1 MSGTR
6 SYDDSPA
13 LRSLRIGGH
22 VLFGLLLAIAL
33 ARLVGAG
40 GVPWHGWI
48 IVALT
53 VGWYVLGAG
62 LVRGGPARTKVWIA
76 GLVAFWLALTVV
88 SAEFSWI
95 AFPIFLVA
103 VGVLPVTSAIVVV
116 TVMTSVVVVAQLAS
130 GSGNVV
136 SQIIG
141 PVVGAV
147 VAVGIGLGYQQILA
161 ESRERGRLVG
171 ELTSAHGD
179 LLALQEEL
187 AQAQREAGALGE
199 RARLARDIHDT
210 LAQGF
215 SSILLLARAGA
226 ASEVDTANQHL
237 FEQIRDVAAENLTE
251 ARAVVNALRPEAL
264 SDAPLPAAVQ
274 RLLDRLHE
282 QTGIL
287 AELHVEGR
295 ARPLPTIVEVGLL
308 RLCQGALGNVR
319 SHSRANRVSVTLNY
333 EEDLV
338 LLDIVDDGVG
348 FDPATTRRSEREG
361 SGFGLQAMGERL
373 AALGGTFTV
382 ESAPGEGTAVAASV
396 PLTGG
401 AS

>member
-1 MSGTR
+1 MSATR
-6 SYDDSPA
+6 TYDDSPA
-13 LRSLRIGGH
+13 LRSLRLGGH

-33 ARLVGAG
+33 ARLVGSG

-48 IVALT
+48 VVALT
-53 VGWYVLGAG
+53 VGWYALGAR
-62 LVRGGPARTKVWIA
+62 LVRGGPVRTRVWIG
-76 GLVAFWLALTVV
+76 GLLLLWLVLTVV
-88 SAEFSWI
+88 SAEFSWM
-95 AFPIFLVA
+95 AFPIFLIA
-103 VGVLPVTSAIVVV
+103 VGVLPTTAAIVVV
-116 TVMTSVVVVAQLAS
+116 TGMTAVVVMAQLSS
-130 GSGNVV
+130 GTGNVI

-171 ELTSAHGD
+171 ELTSAHDD

-226 ASEVDTANQHL
+226 AAEADAGNRRL
-237 FEQIRDVAAENLTE
+237 FEQIRDVAADNLTE
-251 ARAVVNALRPEAL
+251 ARAVVNALRPDAL

-282 QTGIL
+282 QTGIQ

-295 ARPLPTIVEVGLL
+295 ARPLPTIAEVGLL

-319 SHSRANRVSVTLNY
+319 THSGAGRVSVTINY

-348 FDPATTRRSEREG
+348 FDPATTRRSARDG

-396 PLTGG
+396 PVGGG

>member
-1 MSGTR
+1 MGR
-6 SYDDSPA
+6 
-13 LRSLRIGGH
+13 H

-53 VGWYVLGAG
+53 IAWYALGAG
-62 LVRGGPARTKVWIA
+62 LVHKGKVWTQVWIA
-76 GLVAFWLALTVV
+76 GLVAFWLALTIV

-103 VGVLPVTSAIVVV
+103 VGALPITSAIVVV
-116 TVMTSVVVVAQLAS
+116 TVMTSVVVMAQLAS
-130 GSGNVV
+130 GTGNVV

-161 ESRERGRLVG
+161 ESRERGRLVA

-226 ASEVDTANQHL
+226 AAEADQANRRL

-251 ARAVVNALRPEAL
+251 ARAVVNALRPDAL

-274 RLLDRLHE
+274 RLLDRLRD
-282 QTGIL
+282 QTGIV

-319 SHSRANRVSVTLNY
+319 THSGAGRVSVTINY
-333 EEDLV
+333 EEDMV

-348 FDPATTRRSEREG
+348 FDPATTRRSAGDG

-373 AALGGTFTV
+373 ATLGGTFTV

-396 PLTGG
+396 PVGG
-401 AS
+401 SGS